1 MGATKS
7 STALEGVVST
17 LLQIDTPTQTQ
28 DQKVDGNASSSST
41 QEAEATVAAQPP
53 EFVHVFPQGLHL
65 WSILASVVTAYF
77 LVFLDLAVMST
88 VTPAVT
94 SRFNSLLDIGWYGSA
109 YQLGSSAFTPL
120 SGKIYRYFPLKLS
133 FICFFVVFE
142 LGSALCGAAT
152 SSTMFIVGRAIAG
165 LGSSGIFNGTLV
177 TVANVLPLQ
186 RRPAVMGIN
195 VGIGQLGLAL
205 GPIIGGAFTTN
216 ASWRWVFYLNLL
228 CAPLVIGGVFLNDIP
243 EAHQKPPP
251 REVLATA
258 LKALDLPGFALV
270 SPAVIM
276 LLLALE
282 YGGNQY
288 AWDSSV
294 VIGLL
299 VGAFATACVFVVW
312 ERRQGEGA
320 MIPLAMVSNPVI
332 RSAALTQF
340 FKLAVVLIADYYLA
354 IFFQAIRNDSPLMSG
369 VHMLPASFG
378 IVVATMVTGQMTQT
392 TGYCLPWIIAG
403 SVLAAAGY
411 GALTTLDPTTP
422 APKWIG
428 YQVLYGLG
436 AGGGSSSVS
445 PPLDFSRFFVFS
457 AVPNCNVV

>member
-1 MGATKS
+1 
-7 STALEGVVST
+7 
-17 LLQIDTPTQTQ
+17 
-28 DQKVDGNASSSST
+28 
-41 QEAEATVAAQPP
+41 
-53 EFVHVFPQGLHL
+53 
-65 WSILASVVTAYF
+65 
-77 LVFLDLAVMST
+77 
-88 VTPAVT
+88 
-94 SRFNSLLDIGWYGSA
+94 
-109 YQLGSSAFTPL
+109 
-120 SGKIYRYFPLKLS
+120 
-133 FICFFVVFE
+133 
-142 LGSALCGAAT
+142 
-152 SSTMFIVGRAIAG
+152 
-165 LGSSGIFNGTLV
+165 
-177 TVANVLPLQ
+177 VANVLPLQ

-228 CAPLVIGGVFLNDIP
+228 CAPLVIGGMFLNNIP

-251 REVLATA
+251 REVLGTA

-288 AWDSSV
+288 AWNSSV

-299 VGAFATACVFVVW
+299 VGAFATACVFVLW

-320 MIPLAMVSNPVI
+320 MIPLAMVSKPVI

-340 FKLAVVLIADYYLA
+340 FKLAVILIADYYLA
-354 IFFQAIRNDSPLMSG
+354 IFFQAIRDDSPLMSG

-392 TGYCLPWIIAG
+392 TGYWLPWIIAG

-445 PPLDFSRFFVFS
+445 PPLDFSRLFVF
-457 AVPNCNVV
+457 